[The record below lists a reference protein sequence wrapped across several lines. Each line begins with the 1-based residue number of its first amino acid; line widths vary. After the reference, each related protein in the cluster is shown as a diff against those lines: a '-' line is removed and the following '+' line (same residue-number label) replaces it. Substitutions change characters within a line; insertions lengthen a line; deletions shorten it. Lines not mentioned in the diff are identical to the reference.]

1 MDEFEKR
8 LKRDA
13 EAIEVSI
20 TPQLEERI
28 ASSLHAA
35 GREVPVA
42 TRRAPAFSRLWLASS
57 LTGLAAAAA
66 VMVVMYR
73 AEPEVVEPPAVAE
86 TVPDYRDYMEQLQ
99 QNLPLRTETVEFA
112 DGLEE
117 ELTRLKADM
126 LKARDTVSRDLDFT
140 F

>member
-13 EAIEVSI
+13 TAIDASVS
-20 TPQLEERI
+20 PQLEERL
-28 ASSLHAA
+28 AASLHSA

-42 TRRAPAFSRLWLASS
+42 EQRSPAFSRLWLASS

-66 VMVVMYR
+66 IMMFVYR
-73 AEPEVVEPPAVAE
+73 TEPEIVEMPVVAE
-86 TVPDYRDYMEQLQ
+86 TVPDYREYMEQLQ
-99 QNLPLRTETVEFA
+99 ENLPLRTETVEFA

-126 LKARDTVSRDLDFT
+126 LKARETVSRDLDFT

>member
-13 EAIEVSI
+13 EAIDASI
-20 TPQLEERI
+20 SPQLQERL
-28 ASSLHAA
+28 AASLHAA
-35 GREVPVA
+35 GRDVPVA
-42 TRRAPAFSRLWLASS
+42 QRRTPGFSRLWIASS

-66 VMVVMYR
+66 VMVFMYR
-73 AEPEVVEPPAVAE
+73 VEPEVVEPPVIAE

-99 QNLPLRTETVEFA
+99 ENLPLRTETVEFA

-126 LKARDTVSRDLDFT
+126 LKARETVSRDLDFT